1 MLECEAFQI
10 FFPLSLIS
18 ELWKCCLFFLYF
30 LLFLAKS
37 RRRCGKISC
46 SIRTAFREFR
56 GEKKGGKTLL
66 RGGAHGGCLQ
76 DLGICENTLAEGG
89 GRKNMTWIC
98 VWVCTIYYIKL
109 RSSRDRPWR
118 VLPPFAGTCSSSSS
132 VPITS
137 SRPTP
142 VSKPP
147 PSSRLRVFLF
157 VSFVMSI

>member
-1 MLECEAFQI
+1 MRSLPNIFSPQLNFRTLEMLPV
-10 FFPLSLIS
+10 FPVFPVILG
-18 ELWKCCLFFLYF
+18 K
-30 LLFLAKS
+30 K
-37 RRRCGKISC
+37 RGKCGKISC

-56 GEKKGGKTLL
+56 GGKKGEKTLL

-89 GRKNMTWIC
+89 GRKNITWIC
-98 VWVCTIYYIKL
+98 VWVCTIYYSKL
-109 RSSRDRPWR
+109 RSSCDRPWR